1 MGLITAFRSVPI
13 EDYVA
18 IEQRENRKFEYY
30 YGQLRTMPG
39 GTIDHSTICNNVSYL
54 LTDGVRKKD
63 TCVAFNSEMKI
74 ELVDGKRY
82 VYPDAGVA
90 CPRLEASKR
99 ITGAIVNPTLLVE
112 VLSDSSIE
120 NDTGDKFEG
129 YSLLP
134 SLREYLIVSQYTQ
147 SVRLYRRDED
157 NPLLWSFA
165 FARGTESSI
174 ELASIGITLP
184 LVEIYRDTELVAKAE
199 EE

>member
-39 GTIDHSTICNNVSYL
+39 GTIDHSTICNNIAGELRHRLRDRPCVS
-54 LTDGVRKKD
+54 
-63 TCVAFNSEMKI
+63 FNSEMKI
-74 ELVDGKRY
+74 ELINGKRY

-99 ITGAIVNPTLLVE
+99 ITGAIVNPTVIVE
-112 VLSDSSIE
+112 VSSE
-120 NDTGDKFEG
+120 SSVDNDTGDKFER
-129 YSLLP
+129 YMLLP
-134 SLREYLIVSQYTQ
+134 SLREYLIVSQYSQ
-147 SVRLYRRDED
+147 SARVYRRDEA
-157 NPLLWSFA
+157 NPSLWSFA
-165 FARGTESSI
+165 FARGAEGSI
-174 ELASIGITLP
+174 DLTSIGITLP